1 MTGEKPIELDTSA
14 YSVAAY
20 EIWHEL
26 VCRGTRGFTTLDGLI
41 ENAVI
46 PNRQFLIEKG
56 YEVADIDR
64 VAIAYDH
71 DCYVSRYIEY
81 FVPDEERPPELSV
94 RDHLIEV
101 CGYPAD
107 AVDAFLGK
115 RAAEDRARARKR
127 AEREAYER
135 AWRYR
140 ARAAIREAR
149 DRASTAWAVLRGHH
163 VCDCEGEW

>member
-1 MTGEKPIELDTSA
+1 MTGQKPIELDTSA
-14 YSVAAY
+14 YNVTSFG
-20 EIWHEL
+20 IWREL
-26 VCRGTRGFTTLDGLI
+26 TIRNALGIQATEVEHTVSSRDCLI
-41 ENAVI
+41 D
-46 PNRQFLIEKG
+46 KG

-94 RDHLIEV
+94 RDHLIDV

-107 AVDAFLGK
+107 AVDAFLEK
-115 RAAEDRARARKR
+115 RAADDRARARKR

-135 AWRYR
+135 TWRYR

-149 DRASTAWAVLRGHH
+149 DRASTAWAVLRGNH